1 MVFILPKIFDVVKK
15 FIYILF
21 FLAVNCQLAQ
31 AQLNFKIGYNASYF
45 KADKFN
51 TIFADYNNKN
61 KLAYTNFRPIYF
73 MNGVEMGLR
82 YRSEFVA
89 LEAQWITN
97 FADRSQS
104 QWTDANQTAK
114 QNQRIGISNQSFGGG
129 LSFQFGKIGVGASLD
144 RSYVNFNKKFIGQP
158 KKTNIYD
165 RALQYSSL
173 SLFINFE
180 GEMSKFLHFVAR
192 PYIQI
197 PLNAEVGTLSL
208 YKKILPTGDLT
219 FADGDAQNMT
229 LMGVKF
235 IFFNGRQEQ

>member
-1 MVFILPKIFDVVKK
+1 MKK
-15 FIYILF
+15 FIVAIF
-21 FLAVNCQLAQ
+21 FLIGSFQLVQ

-51 TIFADYNNKN
+51 TIFADYNGKN
-61 KLAYTNFRPIYF
+61 KLAYSNFRPIYF

-82 YRSEFVA
+82 YRSEFIA

-104 QWTDANQTAK
+104 QWTDANQTVK
-114 QNQRIGISNQSFGGG
+114 QNQRVGISNQSFGGG
-129 LSFQFGKIGVGASLD
+129 LSFQFGKIGVGASVD
-144 RSYVNFNKKFIGQP
+144 RSYVNFSKKFIGQP

-165 RALQYSSL
+165 RALQYNSL

-180 GEMSKFLHFVAR
+180 GKMSKILHFVAR
-192 PYIQI
+192 PYVQI
-197 PLNAEVGTLSL
+197 PLNADVRTLPL
-208 YKKILPTGDLT
+208 YKKISPTGDLI

-229 LMGVKF
+229 LMGMKF
-235 IFFNGRQEQ
+235 IFFNGRQQE